1 MNGFTDK
8 DQLEKIEKVELTLED
23 LGRMLCVN
31 AFKNLKALT
40 LINVGIQS
48 IEGLEDLGRLEDLCL
63 NENQI

>member
-1 MNGFTDK
+1 
-8 DQLEKIEKVELTLED
+8 
-23 LGRMLCVN
+23 MLCVN